1 MKEAG
6 PRLQLQLVKIEE
18 GLGEGAVLHHEYI
31 SKTPEEQQSLKA
43 MLEKKRYSS
52 WSDYSVFVVVCFIL
66 MQWWIFVLFCYTTKK
81 AERDLTFNR

>member
-31 SKTPEEQQSLKA
+31 TKTPEEQQSLKA

-52 WSDYSVFVVVCFIL
+52 WSDYSVFVCLFYFNAVVDFC
-66 MQWWIFVLFCYTTKK
+66 FVLLHNKK
-81 AERDLTFNR
+81 GRERPYI